1 MGRRCGKKPWEY
13 HKNTSKGQKKLI
25 DSTILGWP
33 QQHGHTPAK
42 MFHSDVQ
49 NCFCELRGLSCWPS
63 LCFVESLNHPEKDDA
78 VQLLR
83 RCRASK
89 DPLKTRHLALVP
101 ETASLGNLYQQLSGA
116 KMGLA
121 TSKGRIET
129 YIKHYT
135 NININII
142 HLTSRMSI
150 CIVSSKHGI
159 LYIYM
164 VLYICWI
171 CWHLAAYS
179 PLRVLALWPLSI
191 EDLFGW
197 RV

>member
-1 MGRRCGKKPWEY
+1 MRISQEYIKRSNKKIDWLHNSGLATATWSHPSQNVSLRCPKLFLWASWVVLLAELMFCWITESPWKGRCSPTFE
-13 HKNTSKGQKKLI
+13 
-25 DSTILGWP
+25 
-33 QQHGHTPAK
+33 
-42 MFHSDVQ
+42 
-49 NCFCELRGLSCWPS
+49 
-63 LCFVESLNHPEKDDA
+63 
-78 VQLLR
+78 
-83 RCRASK
+83 

-129 YIKHYT
+129 YMKHYT
-135 NININII
+135 VTILNIWII

-150 CIVSSKHGI
+150 CIVFSKHGI
-159 LYIYM
+159 LYIIYGT
-164 VLYICWI
+164 I